1 MRQHNIVL
9 SILLAGWMA
18 AVCLAKYRRILGR
31 RMSSS
36 AKLSKWEEEKR
47 RKLSLTQ
54 EERRKVLVTM
64 SSMSTEV
71 S

>member
-18 AVCLAKYRRILGR
+18 AVYRSILSR

-47 RKLSLTQ
+47 RKLGLTQ
-54 EERRKVLVTM
+54 EERRKVLTM
-64 SSMSTEV
+64 RTEV